1 MSLVNKNWNESLA
14 WVQEHAA
21 EAGLLWVP
29 HQPELHIVFQAGL
42 GYTISYNNNNNEM
55 EVTYDTPVR
64 TGKKKKWAVSNAGEA
79 VASLELLMGN
89 VYHIRKLP
97 G

>member
-1 MSLVNKNWNESLA
+1 
-14 WVQEHAA
+14 
-21 EAGLLWVP
+21 
-29 HQPELHIVFQAGL
+29 
-42 GYTISYNNNNNEM
+42 M

-64 TGKKKKWAVSNAGEA
+64 TGKKKKKWAVPNAGEA

>member
-1 MSLVNKNWNESLA
+1 
-14 WVQEHAA
+14 
-21 EAGLLWVP
+21 
-29 HQPELHIVFQAGL
+29 
-42 GYTISYNNNNNEM
+42 M
-55 EVTYDTPVR
+55 EVTYDTPVG
-64 TGKKKKWAVSNAGEA
+64 TGKKKKWAVPNAGEA

>member
-1 MSLVNKNWNESLA
+1 M
-14 WVQEHAA
+14 
-21 EAGLLWVP
+21 
-29 HQPELHIVFQAGL
+29 FQVGL

-64 TGKKKKWAVSNAGEA
+64 MAKIKKGAVPNVGEV
-79 VASLELLMGN
+79 VASLELLIGN